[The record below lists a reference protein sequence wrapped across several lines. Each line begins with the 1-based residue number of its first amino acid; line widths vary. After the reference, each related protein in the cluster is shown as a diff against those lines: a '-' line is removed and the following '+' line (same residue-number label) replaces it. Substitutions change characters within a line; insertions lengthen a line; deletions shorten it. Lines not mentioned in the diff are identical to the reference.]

1 MHKDDSEVLR
11 VQCLRKIRSVL
22 CGSEEN
28 LQSIKEYT
36 VKLMRRIIGLAE
48 GNRMKLQ
55 SLFVTLL
62 KSLSSTSSSLRV
74 EERLADFSNYLDQL

>member
-11 VQCLRKIRSVL
+11 VQCLRKVCSFLR
-22 CGSEEN
+22 GSEEN
-28 LQSIKEYT
+28 LQSAKEYA
-36 VKLMRRIIGLAE
+36 VKLMKRIVGLAE

-62 KSLSSTSSSLRV
+62 KSLSSTSSGLKV